1 MARKMKDSGIEWIG
15 EIPEEWTIIKAK
27 HLFRSHKDIVGNK
40 EKEYERL
47 SLTLQGVLKRS
58 KDDANGLQSE
68 SLTTYQILNKGELVF
83 KMIDLAN
90 ISTSRVGYSPYT
102 GIVSPVYI
110 IFENKDYSKY
120 GYYYFYNMWQRNI
133 FNQLGNNGVRSALNV
148 NDMLQLPFPK
158 ITKEEATKI
167 ADFLNEK
174 VLQID
179 SVINETKETI
189 EDYKKYKQA
198 IITEAVTKGL
208 NPNVV
213 MKESKNTYL
222 GAIPIHWNEK
232 KLRFLGTCQNGISK
246 SSDFFGSGYPFVS
259 YGDVYRNYSLPQ
271 TVNGLIN
278 STDTDREIYSVEYGD
293 VFFTRTSETIEEVGF
308 SSTCLKTI
316 ENATFAG
323 FVIRFRP
330 FNAKELIP
338 EFSKYYFR
346 SNIHRKFFVKEMN
359 LVTRASLSQ
368 ELLKKLP
375 VLLPPKAEQKEIAA
389 FLDKKCSEIDK
400 LITKKES
407 LIADLEAYK
416 KSLIYEY
423 VTGKKEV
430 PESKIIP
437 FPATINCKDKRFAQA
452 VLFTKILDEFGEYHS
467 GRVKVAKTLYVIE
480 NHIGFD
486 FDTDTI
492 RKVAGP
498 LDEKFYKAEAVVR
511 HNKWFNVLEQN
522 GATRYFAGKDKQK
535 YLEYY
540 NRYFKDYDT
549 EIQRIIDIFKDLN
562 MNEAELLAT
571 AYASWNDAIIK
582 GNDFSKDE
590 LVDDIF
596 SWDDSKKRFPKEKW
610 LQTFEELEQKNIVP
624 VGHGKMTIKEK
635 E

>member
-1 MARKMKDSGIEWIG
+1 MARKMKDSGINWIG
-15 EIPEEWTIIKAK
+15 EIPENWTLLPLGNCFKERNEKVSDYVWEPLSVTKQGILKQLETAAK
-27 HLFRSHKDIVGNK
+27 SDAHDSRKKVCKNDFVINSRSDRK
-40 EKEYERL
+40 
-47 SLTLQGVLKRS
+47 
-58 KDDANGLQSE
+58 QSCG
-68 SLTTYQILNKGELVF
+68 I
-83 KMIDLAN
+83 
-90 ISTSRVGYSPYT
+90 SPYNGSVSMINIVLENRALDTGYVKYLLKNYGFAEEFYRWGT
-102 GIVSPVYI
+102 GIVADLWST
-110 IFENKDYSKY
+110 KY
-120 GYYYFYNMWQRNI
+120 ERMKKI
-133 FNQLGNNGVRSALNV
+133 
-148 NDMLQLPFPK
+148 MLPIPSEIEQQ
-158 ITKEEATKI
+158 KI
-167 ADFLNEK
+167 ANYLDEK
-174 VLQID
+174 IKEID
-179 SVINETKETI
+179 CSVERTKATI

-330 FNAKELIP
+330 FNTKELIP

-407 LIADLEAYK
+407 LIAELEAYK

-430 PESKIIP
+430 PVSKIIP
-437 FPATINCKDKRFAQA
+437 FPASINCKDKRFAQA
-452 VLFTKILDEFGEYHS
+452 VLLTKILDEFGDFHT

-486 FDTDTI
+486 FDTETI

-582 GNDFSKDE
+582 GNDLSKDD

-610 LQTFEELEQKNIVP
+610 LHTFEELKQKNIVP
-624 VGHGKMTIKEK
+624 VGHGKMTIIEK